1 MRSDVRTP
9 VEPVRWDDQYHAV
22 VVNGFEEAAMV
33 LRDGVGWSSNPDSV
47 LGASSG
53 SESEGVPP
61 ALLRAIV
68 LMDAP
73 DHTRMRSLL
82 SPAFSPRVIERLRP
96 RVIAIVN
103 TVLDGLEDED
113 EADIVADVGRVVP
126 PAIIAEL
133 LDVGVE
139 GAQLLLEQA
148 PQLVR
153 WMEFNPTPEDFKA
166 TVEAA
171 AALRQFLTPIME
183 KRKRE
188 PGDDFISALVAV
200 KDGLSIDEILTTCYV
215 VLSAGGEAV
224 GRLISLATLAIL
236 RDPAQIPHLLADPG
250 RAVEELLRME
260 GTSRRLIRIALTDQD
275 LGGHRITKGQLVFI
289 NVLDVNRDPRRAPDA
304 HQLDLSREPL
314 GHLTFGIGP
323 HFCLGAALARLQA
336 TETLVRLFTRFPG
349 LTLTSRE
356 PIWSSST
363 TFRGLTELP
372 VRLRG

>member
-9 VEPVRWDDQYHAV
+9 VEPVFWDDQYHAY
-22 VVNGFEEAAMV
+22 VVNGFEEAAAV
-33 LRDGVGWSSNPDSV
+33 LRGGVGWTSNPGNMP
-47 LGASSG
+47 GAPADRG
-53 SESEGVPP
+53 MPP
-61 ALLRAIV
+61 RLLRAIV
-68 LMDAP
+68 LMDPP

-103 TVLDGLEDED
+103 AVLDGLEDED
-113 EADIVADVGRVVP
+113 EADLVADLGYVVP
-126 PAIIAEL
+126 PSVIAEL
-133 LDVGVE
+133 FDVGVE
-139 GAQLLLEQA
+139 GAELLLEQA
-148 PQLVR
+148 PRLVR
-153 WMEFNPTPEDFKA
+153 WMEFDPTPEDFQA
-166 TVEAA
+166 TTEAA
-171 AALRQFLTPIME
+171 DELTRFLTPIME

-200 KDGLSIDEILTTCYV
+200 EDGLSTDEILTTCFV
-215 VLSAGGEAV
+215 VLTAGGEAV
-224 GRLISLATLAIL
+224 GRLICNATLAIL

-260 GTSRRLIRIALTDQD
+260 GTSKRLIRIALTDHD
-275 LGGHRITKGQLVFI
+275 VGGHRITKGRIVFI
-289 NVLDVNRDPRRAPDA
+289 NVLDANRDPRRAPDA

-323 HFCLGAALARLQA
+323 HFCLGSALARLVA

-349 LTLTSRE
+349 LNLTSRE

-363 TFRGLTELP
+363 TFRGLKELH
-372 VRLRG
+372 VRLRDDD